1 MCIIEHPLDG
11 GYAHST
17 LKMGQDTEATMA
29 TAITSPNGDTLTSSS
44 TGGGASSPLCGN
56 KRKYE
61 EISMDTPAAPAA
73 ATSPVDSEMIVDVV
87 VYVKQGTDLEGTASQ
102 GPTVASEGSDEVN
115 DGIKACKSPRY
126 DDEAMPQEQ
135 EEEEQRGG
143 SAMEEAER
151 PAVVNVKTSEGHES
165 VLSSSSNAALTATST
180 TTSSS
185 NGSSTPS
192 VCSPFI
198 TAAPTILS
206 PTAPILLTTP
216 LPSEENA
223 IAKLEA
229 VAVPG
234 ETSWNCE
241 PIVDSISKLQAVAV
255 PGETWGGASDSTRS
269 TLATTLLVADD
280 LDDDDDDFED
290 DFDDDETILPGYSS
304 MRYPCSPNR
313 GTTVASLGGVPG
325 GPASGYVTPAYPK
338 PGYFPEPYQ
347 NCARTGAAN
356 NGAQQYA
363 NRGYGWAQHGYYS
376 PPYEPPS
383 SQQTIRCAEN
393 GKSYFELGSANYSS
407 AGAAG
412 IGPGG
417 SPMNGPMGV
426 APPQQQQQQQ
436 QQQQP
441 QGPFGGPGVM
451 GGPRQHHLKRCC
463 DGRNMSC
470 SNKQCYK
477 ERRLKMMNLSMFKLA
492 RFRQASD
499 QSLYRS
505 VLICNTLKS
514 IEREI
519 DNENK
524 EFTHHHQHQQQQH
537 QQQQQQQQHHQHH
550 QHQQHLQQ
558 QHHYHLQQQH
568 QQQQQQQQ
576 QQHAAGM
583 HHQQLP
589 PPLPPPS
596 GANVPTAEY
605 FGNRGIGGGAPSNNR
620 PYGAQGGDSSTITMQ
635 LSPYDQ
641 QQQQQQQHQQ
651 QHVLHPLH
659 HHHHLQHHHHHPHPQ
674 SQQQHHHLHHH
685 HPLHPMAPHHA
696 NSNPLKDPQSGRATP
711 FPAAAAAPATATG
724 SNCDSGST
732 SNSNSSSSSS
742 SSSISSSSTGN
753 STTPASSTSA
763 YQQPQVHP
771 SLHQQHHH
779 QPEPMQQDQQM
790 QSLHHHHHHH
800 QQQQTH
806 HEPDTSGFTDDDCT
820 RPINWGSVLSLS
832 SQSALDPLTGND
844 LFVTSPTGPEPVVSS
859 VVVVDS
865 CDEDSLVDGDGTGG
879 SSSSSSTT
887 PNSQS
892 GPQVV
897 GGSGVEGVDGQSGG
911 ASTRTVV
918 VSGSNPNG
926 SGSDGASGGDATA
939 MVVDGNGADLGV
951 VESVTN
957 TTGSNS
963 SSVSGSSSGSNGN
976 STTTTSSSTAT
987 NDVNGG
993 DDVDMDSGVSQVA
1006 VASIRRSLEGD
1017 RGSSASDADDVVD
1030 PSVPAAPSATAATGS
1045 DGDDHSISSSSTTTL
1060 TSLTTLTSSNSSSSV
1075 GSGRGDSSTHLTTLT
1090 SSSAVSPLLS
1100 SCASAMQHYST
1111 LQQQHHLHAFQH
1123 HQLHQHHQHPVAAA
1137 AGSGNLTGT
1146 TGSNG
1151 SSGISATSGSSSCW
1165 EFAYLD
1171 MDLGTTHEL
1180 YDMFPSCYKITSFN
1194 SGDHVDMLGLKG
1206 PMLEGPSKVVCG
1218 DNEMDSFTTH
1228 IMVGS

>member
-1 MCIIEHPLDG
+1 
-11 GYAHST
+11 
-17 LKMGQDTEATMA
+17 MA
-29 TAITSPNGDTLTSSS
+29 TAITSPNGDTLTSSG
-44 TGGGASSPLCGN
+44 TGGGASSPVCGN

-61 EISMDTPAAPAA
+61 EISMDTPA

-87 VYVKQGTDLEGTASQ
+87 VYVKQSTDLEGTASQ
-102 GPTVASEGSDEVN
+102 EPTGVASNDEVN

-126 DDEAMPQEQ
+126 DDEAIQQQQ
-135 EEEEQRGG
+135 EEEEQRSGS
-143 SAMEEAER
+143 SAMEEGEK
-151 PAVVNVKTSEGHES
+151 PAAVEVKASEGHET
-165 VLSSSSNAALTATST
+165 VLSSSSNSTTTTST
-180 TTSSS
+180 TATV
-185 NGSSTPS
+185 GSSTTPS

-234 ETSWNCE
+234 EASWNCE

-255 PGETWGGASDSTRS
+255 PGETWGGA
-269 TLATTLLVADD
+269 
-280 LDDDDDDFED
+280 
-290 DFDDDETILPGYSS
+290 
-304 MRYPCSPNR
+304 M
-313 GTTVASLGGVPG
+313 PG

-376 PPYEPPS
+376 PPYEPPT

-393 GKSYFELGSANYSS
+393 GKSYFELA
-407 AGAAG
+407 
-412 IGPGG
+412 
-417 SPMNGPMGV
+417 
-426 APPQQQQQQQ
+426 
-436 QQQQP
+436 
-441 QGPFGGPGVM
+441 
-451 GGPRQHHLKRCC
+451 HHLKRCC

-524 EFTHHHQHQQQQH
+524 
-537 QQQQQQQQHHQHH
+537 
-550 QHQQHLQQ
+550 
-558 QHHYHLQQQH
+558 
-568 QQQQQQQQ
+568 
-576 QQHAAGM
+576 
-583 HHQQLP
+583 
-589 PPLPPPS
+589 
-596 GANVPTAEY
+596 
-605 FGNRGIGGGAPSNNR
+605 
-620 PYGAQGGDSSTITMQ
+620 D
-635 LSPYDQ
+635 
-641 QQQQQQQHQQ
+641 
-651 QHVLHPLH
+651 
-659 HHHHLQHHHHHPHPQ
+659 
-674 SQQQHHHLHHH
+674 
-685 HPLHPMAPHHA
+685 
-696 NSNPLKDPQSGRATP
+696 
-711 FPAAAAAPATATG
+711 
-724 SNCDSGST
+724 
-732 SNSNSSSSSS
+732 
-742 SSSISSSSTGN
+742 
-753 STTPASSTSA
+753 
-763 YQQPQVHP
+763 
-771 SLHQQHHH
+771 
-779 QPEPMQQDQQM
+779 
-790 QSLHHHHHHH
+790 
-800 QQQQTH
+800 
-806 HEPDTSGFTDDDCT
+806 
-820 RPINWGSVLSLS
+820 LS

-859 VVVVDS
+859 VVVVDN
-865 CDEDSLVDGDGTGG
+865 CDEESLVDADG
-879 SSSSSSTT
+879 SSPSSTAT
-887 PNSQS
+887 LPNSQS
-892 GPQVV
+892 GSQVV
-897 GGSGVEGVDGQSGG
+897 VEGVDGQSGG
-911 ASTRTVV
+911 ASTGTGV

-926 SGSDGASGGDATA
+926 SGSDGATVGDATP
-939 MVVDGNGADLGV
+939 MVVDGADLGV
-951 VESVTN
+951 VESVAN
-957 TTGSNS
+957 ATGSNGSNAS
-963 SSVSGSSSGSNGN
+963 SSSSSGSSGN
-976 STTTTSSSTAT
+976 STTTASSSNAS

-993 DDVDMDSGVSQVA
+993 DDVEMDSGVSQVA
-1006 VASIRRSLEGD
+1006 AASLRRSLEGD
-1017 RGSSASDADDVVD
+1017 RGSSPSDADDVVD

-1045 DGDDHSISSSSTTTL
+1045 DDHSISSSSTTTL
-1060 TSLTTLTSSNSSSSV
+1060 TSLTTLTSSSSSSSSGV
-1075 GSGRGDSSTHLTTLT
+1075 GSGRGEGSSHLTTLT

-1100 SCASAMQHYST
+1100 SCASALQHYST
-1111 LQQQHHLHAFQH
+1111 LQQQHHHLHAFQH
-1123 HQLHQHHQHPVAAA
+1123 HQLHQHHHHPVAAA
-1137 AGSGNLTGT
+1137 AGSGGSLSGTG

-1151 SSGISATSGSSSCW
+1151 LSGATGGSSSCW